1 MASEW
6 DDVLGALGLHTESSG
21 EPVALPS
28 ALQSQVAGFPERGAN
43 LLMGVL
49 GPLGEAG
56 NTLGE
61 MLRTRS
67 VDPRLLP
74 QIAGGIMLGTMAP
87 SGAETGAVK
96 DLSEAAIEA
105 ALVKNPG
112 ASIFDLAGTKSEV
125 SAGESSPWPS
135 PYGPI
140 GGKYA
145 PGDLTTVFKL
155 PEKSFPAEMPF
166 QPPPQAQ
173 QLGFVTPAAHGTRL
187 GEARWETPKIGLPIA
202 EDSSQYGTQ
211 LGLAHNEGDD
221 AFKLPDDE
229 LGVHFGSPQQASNF
243 SANVVGGGYLPRTY
257 PTVLQTGKSL
267 ELPDLGTWH
276 LNKILGA
283 LHGLSE
289 EGSAESGTS
298 AGRELLDRSHIGEF
312 PRSETEDMEDIGDLR
327 SYLAS
332 KGYDSVNYINDVE
345 GKGQRSYIMFKPS
358 LQAPDYVAGVR
369 SPFAKFDPSKLSWP
383 ELAAGLGGASTLPLF
398 FDDSGQPLIR
408 TK

>member
-1 MASEW
+1 M
-6 DDVLGALGLHTESSG
+6 
-21 EPVALPS
+21 
-28 ALQSQVAGFPERGAN
+28 
-43 LLMGVL
+43 LLGVL
-49 GPLGEAG
+49 GPLGDAG
-56 NTLGE
+56 MTLGE
-61 MLRTRS
+61 MLRTRQFDS
-67 VDPRLLP
+67 RMLP
-74 QIAGGIMLGTMAP
+74 QIAGGVLLGTAAP
-87 SGAETGAVK
+87 GGLEAGAVK

-105 ALVKNPG
+105 ALAKNPG
-112 ASIFDLAGTKSEV
+112 ASIFDLAGHGAPKEPV
-125 SAGESSPWPS
+125 GVSSPWPS

-155 PEKSFPAEMPF
+155 PEKSFPTEMPF
-166 QPPPQAQ
+166 QPSAQAQ

-187 GEARWETPKIGLPIA
+187 GEARWETPMIGLPLA

-211 LGLAHNEGDD
+211 LGLAHAQGDD

-257 PTVLQTGKSL
+257 PTVLRTGKSL

-276 LNKILGA
+276 LNRVLDA

-289 EGSAESGTS
+289 EGSASGGTS
-298 AGRELLDRSHIGEF
+298 AASELFDRSHIGEF
-312 PRSETEDMEDIGDLR
+312 PRSETEDMEDIADLR

-345 GKGQRSYIMFKPS
+345 GRGQRSYIMFKPS
-358 LQAPDYVAGVR
+358 PQAPEYVSGVR
-369 SPFAKFDPSKLSWP
+369 SPFAKFDPQKLSWP
-383 ELAAGLGGASTLPLF
+383 ELAAGIGAAGASPLF
-398 FDDSGQPLIR
+398 FDDKGQPLVR